1 MAGKWTDALL
11 EMMQNQAAVAAPDH
25 QPYVDRLIAAGQR
38 PSTNVEI
45 RTVPDGPIEPLP
57 RDWIPWTDMGGE
69 IDDWRKEQEIGFPFP
84 PDPGFETQT
93 GPMPDVT
100 QGLYHPA
107 GTVDMGPYPPDPDRP
122 FLPLRTMSAPRRPR

>member
-1 MAGKWTDALL
+1 
-11 EMMQNQAAVAAPDH
+11 MMQNQPAAAAPDR
-25 QPYVDRLIAAGQR
+25 QGFAERLVSAGQR

-45 RTVPDGPIEPLP
+45 RSVPDGPVEPLP
-57 RDWIPWTDMGGE
+57 PGYLPWTPLSDE
-69 IDDWRKEQEIGFPFP
+69 IRDWRKEQEIGYPFP

-93 GPMPDVT
+93 GPMPDVS

-107 GTVDMGPYPPDPDRP
+107 GTIDMGPYPPDPDRP